1 MTQNH
6 QKRTKNL
13 FGPFILITIGI
24 AFLFNNLGLLGTGLW
39 STLVQ
44 LWPLLLIALG
54 LNTLIR
60 HYNIVDPVITIS
72 IGLILLATNFG
83 VLTWTSWMT
92 VLRLWPVLLIAVGL
106 EIFFGRKSILLSS
119 ISVLLTLS
127 ILATGLWFSGAVTGV
142 DGIAQNSVGAELLS
156 EQIAQP
162 LGGADSAKVIIRSS
176 VGALYI
182 EALSNSDNVIEGTVY
197 AGKNET
203 VRQDYKLQ
211 DGEGT
216 YVLDSDFSLNVPFFN
231 IDKRQYTWDLTLN
244 EDTPIDLYLSLGV
257 GESVLDLADLN
268 ISDLDLRIGVGQTT
282 VDLPAG
288 DYRASIEGGVG
299 QTVVVLP
306 GEGNIRINVNCGV
319 GEIVIRVPTGT
330 ALKVHIDR
338 GIAGLTMPSGY
349 VQNGD
354 VYTSPGYSAAENR
367 IELYL
372 DQGLG
377 NIAVREQ

>member
-1 MTQNH
+1 MKQKH

-39 STLVQ
+39 GTLVQ

-72 IGLILLATNFG
+72 IGLILLATTFG

-142 DGIAQNSVGAELLS
+142 DGIAQDSMGAELLS

-162 LGGADSAKVIIRSS
+162 LGDVDSAKVIIRSS
-176 VGALYI
+176 VGSLYI
-182 EALSNSDNVIEGTVY
+182 EALSNSDNVIEGTVH

-203 VRQDYKLQ
+203 IRQDYKLQ

-231 IDKRQYTWDLTLN
+231 INKNQYTWDLTLN
-244 EDTPIDLYLSLGV
+244 EDTPLDLYLSLGV

-268 ISDLDLRIGVGQTT
+268 ISDLDLSIGVGQTT

-288 DYRASIEGGVG
+288 DYRASIDGGVG

-306 GEGNIRINVNCGV
+306 NEGNIRININCGV
-319 GEIVIRVPTGT
+319 GEIVIRVPAGT

-354 VYTSPGYSAAENR
+354 VYTSPGYSAAENH

-372 DQGLG
+372 DQGVG

>member
-1 MTQNH
+1 MTQKH

-39 STLVQ
+39 GTLVQ

-54 LNTLIR
+54 LNALIR

-72 IGLILLATNFG
+72 IGLILLSTTFG

-106 EIFFGRKSILLSS
+106 EIFIGRKSILLSS
-119 ISVLLTLS
+119 IAVLLTLS
-127 ILATGLWFSGAVTGV
+127 ILAAGLWFSGAVTGV
-142 DGIAQNSVGAELLS
+142 DSIAQESLGIELLS

-162 LGGADSAKVIIRSS
+162 LDGADSANVIIRSS

-182 EALSNSDNVIEGTVY
+182 EALSNSDNVVEGTVY

-203 VRQDYKLQ
+203 VRQNYKLQ
-211 DGEGT
+211 DGEAT

-244 EDTPIDLYLSLGV
+244 EDTPLDLYLSLGV

-268 ISDLDLRIGVGQTT
+268 ISDLDIRIGVGQVT

-306 GEGNIRINVNCGV
+306 DEGNIRINVQCGV
-319 GEIVIRVPTGT
+319 GEIVIRVPEDL

-338 GIAGLTMPSGY
+338 GIAGLIMPSGY

-367 IELYL
+367 IEVFV
-372 DQGLG
+372 DQGVG
-377 NIAVREQ
+377 NIAIREY